1 MGRMVW
7 SVFLF
12 VYAVAAAAG
21 RQICAAV
28 WLYSCA
34 KKRLEGGREG
44 GRGRGGG
51 VERIINSFRR
61 RDSCCVVRLNLGPV
75 RLAFTGRDK
84 PPKYR
89 TSQKL
94 TALPRTH
101 RHTHTHIHTHTHTHT
116 HGTQKRKL
124 GQYLAVVDPM
134 AL

>member
-1 MGRMVW
+1 MNGTDGMEC
-7 SVFLF
+7 FL
-12 VYAVAAAAG
+12 VRVRGGGGSGEAD
-21 RQICAAV
+21 
-28 WLYSCA
+28 LYSSLA
-34 KKRLEGGREG
+34 LQLREETLGGREG

-101 RHTHTHIHTHTHTHT
+101 RHTHTHT
-116 HGTQKRKL
+116 HG
-124 GQYLAVVDPM
+124 
-134 AL
+134 